1 MASAPN
7 RPRNTRTANGLKKGL
22 HIDWDTP
29 KPKKKKPEQKFDP
42 IKFLNG
48 CIADKEAYSDK
59 ERSAF
64 RKIIAHIESIVLE
77 NESLREAEWDR
88 TGIDGYEGALGKYML
103 EKEC

>member
-1 MASAPN
+1 MPNTPN

-22 HIDWDTP
+22 HVDWDTP
-29 KPKKKKPEQKFDP
+29 KRKHKPEPKFDP

-59 ERSAF
+59 ERTAF
-64 RKIIAHIESIVLE
+64 RKIITHIESLVLE

-88 TGIDGYEGALGKYML
+88 RDIDGYEGAYGKFM
-103 EKEC
+103 EENKS